1 MNSTYSDKLKA
12 SGTLTGSAFTDNSL
26 VPRSWKAIYAHED
39 SVVNI
44 TSTTMTV
51 GNGTTLLSAEATSI
65 PAGSTFFCFA
75 SVIVCVSGEVTCYR
89 TESA

>member
-44 TSTTMTV
+44 TSPTMTV

-75 SVIVCVSGEVTCYR
+75 SVIVWVSGEVTCYR
-89 TESA
+89 TEAA